1 MSGESPTSDVV
12 VPLDIL
18 KMSGVN
24 LDGFKAWAKQLG
36 MTLSDFEAA
45 FADCP
50 GTIENVR
57 REMGLFVPEVFAGEL
72 ANQFGA
78 AHTPNRYLEAEHPM
92 LTQTRVEA
100 GKPGRSFFAANI
112 PQVE

>member
-1 MSGESPTSDVV
+1 
-12 VPLDIL
+12 
-18 KMSGVN
+18 VN
-24 LDGFKAWAKQLG
+24 LQQ
-36 MTLSDFEAA
+36 
-45 FADCP
+45 
-50 GTIENVR
+50 
-57 REMGLFVPEVFAGEL
+57 VFAGEL

-78 AHTPNRYLEAEHPM
+78 EHKPDRYLEVEHPM